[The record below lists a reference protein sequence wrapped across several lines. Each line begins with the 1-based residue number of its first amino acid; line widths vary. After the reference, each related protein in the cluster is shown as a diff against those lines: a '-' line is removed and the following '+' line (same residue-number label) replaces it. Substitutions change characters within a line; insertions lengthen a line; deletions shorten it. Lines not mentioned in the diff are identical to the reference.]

1 MPGGD
6 LQLTHARSV
15 EVGMLIRRPPGDVF
29 QALVERPGSGLPR
42 TAASLF
48 AVRPSDGNGRCT
60 APGRRSGVKEIE
72 DNSRILID
80 WGDDDETT
88 TVEFRFVPYR
98 DDATDVRVTETGHT
112 GDGNEVAARAAD
124 STGGF
129 TFMVCALKAL
139 LEHDVVLT
147 VVLDAHP
154 QGLQL

>member
-1 MPGGD
+1 MTTKP
-6 LQLTHARSV
+6 
-15 EVGMLIRRPPGDVF
+15 
-29 QALVERPGSGLPR
+29 
-42 TAASLF
+42 
-48 AVRPSDGNGRCT
+48 
-60 APGRRSGVKEIE
+60 RRS
-72 DNSRILID
+72 S
-80 WGDDDETT
+80 
-88 TVEFRFVPYR
+88 FASSPYG

-129 TFMVCALKAL
+129 TFMVCARKAL

>member
-1 MPGGD
+1 
-6 LQLTHARSV
+6 
-15 EVGMLIRRPPGDVF
+15 MLIRRPPGDVF
-29 QALVERPGSGLPR
+29 QALVDPAITTRFWFTKS
-42 TAASLF
+42 TASLF

-60 APGRRSGVKEIE
+60 APGRRSGSRRSK

-88 TVEFRFVPYR
+88 TVEFRFVPYG

-139 LEHDVVLT
+139 LEHDDVVLT

-154 QGLQL
+154 HSLQL

>member
-1 MPGGD
+1 MYG
-6 LQLTHARSV
+6 AWAKV
-15 EVGMLIRRPPGDVF
+15 W
-29 QALVERPGSGLPR
+29 
-42 TAASLF
+42 
-48 AVRPSDGNGRCT
+48 
-60 APGRRSGVKEIE
+60 VKEIE

-88 TVEFRFVPYR
+88 TVEFRFVPYG

-129 TFMVCALKAL
+129 TFMVCAHEAL